1 MAKIYFESIL
11 ACCVSTNNCTGKTKE
26 IGLVCVCLLI
36 GGGGGGFDCLIDK
49 ADIKI
54 RIVCV

>member
-36 GGGGGGFDCLIDK
+36 GGGGGFDCLIDK